1 MEAIN
6 SLIDMIDAFR
16 REYTEEELRSL
27 DLFYKAC
34 QLTASYQ
41 RLKASMVKAEPS
53 IIQ

>member
-1 MEAIN
+1 MEVIN

-16 REYTEEELRSL
+16 RNYTEEELRSL
-27 DLFYKAC
+27 GLFCKAC

-41 RLKASMVKAEPS
+41 RLKASIVKSEPS

>member
-34 QLTASYQ
+34 ELTASYQ
-41 RLKASMVKAEPS
+41 RLKASMVKCEPS
-53 IIQ
+53 YIQ